1 MRRLFTT
8 LSFLAA
14 VLALSRCG
22 FREQEAPEPAGGR
35 PFTLVASPGETK
47 TVNDGLSTKWEQDD
61 PVSVFHAPSGGA
73 AYKAD
78 GIFTIDNPET
88 GHATGTITELS
99 QGLYDW
105 YLFYPG
111 DSSYGGKSPGGNAVI
126 PAAQTQSEYG
136 SKAHLAGPGFPLG
149 GKAEKVAWDAV
160 PSVTLQPLAAVVKV
174 HVTNAQA
181 TPARVT
187 AVSFTAPEAVAGNF
201 SVSWD
206 GVFSATG
213 ENSETVTA
221 AVAGGL
227 LAQGESADIYLG
239 IKPFQAAAGTTLT
252 LRVTLVSDTGAETT
266 AERSVTLGA
275 ATPFRRGLIKT
286 LNYSFDGTF
295 PAPKQYR
302 FQKVTSVRNGHHY
315 LLVATHGGTSYAGKF
330 FADGVSS
337 ARMEVRQV
345 TPEEGIIT
353 LTDTDGAFSF
363 KESENGWTISQTT
376 DGRFLFNNNQDNI
389 NISATPN
396 AAGMYWT
403 VDFDAAGAAAV
414 ANRTRQFKFNT
425 TSSVMKFQTRLKT
438 ASGVIPELYELLD
451 DELIAEE
458 FLRKDEYGFY
468 SFEGVDYCYTEGEYQ
483 LSVRTGAQGIAFR
496 LLHPADYSALQ
507 VTPIPSGV
515 AVGDEVTVD
524 VKRFVK
530 LNATLSVHSSMK
542 VLKVEGDK
550 VWLLS
555 EDGSGIIAKTR

>member
-61 PVSVFHAPSGGA
+61 PVSVFHALSGGA

-187 AVSFTAPEAVAGNF
+187 AISFTAPEAVAGNF

-286 LNYSFDGTF
+286 LNFSFDGTF
-295 PAPKQYR
+295 PAAKEYYYSLASR
-302 FQKVTSVRNGHHY
+302 IVSGRRY
-315 LLVATHGGTSYAGKF
+315 LLVSSFDARHYAAKAIPKGMTSGSMA
-330 FADGVSS
+330 S
-337 ARMEVRQV
+337 QIV
-345 TPEEGIIT
+345 TPVSDVIT
-353 LTDTDGAFSF
+353 LSSDEDAFCF
-363 KESENGWTISQTT
+363 ETNGDAYTIRQK
-376 DGRFLFNNNQDNI
+376 DGRYLYNLRKDDI
-389 NISATPN
+389 GISEDPTET
-396 AAGMYWT
+396 GKLWT
-403 VDFDAAGAAAV
+403 VTAQSDNSFIV
-414 ANRTRQFKFNT
+414 FNSTRQIRFVGA
-425 TSSVMKFQTRLKT
+425 SGLFQTKIKSTTGGLL
-438 ASGVIPELYELLD
+438 LYELVN
-451 DELIAEE
+451 DEAIIEE
-458 FLRKDEYGFY
+458 FLSKDSFGVYGL
-468 SFEGVDYCYTEGEYQ
+468 EGENWIYNEGKDQ
-483 LSVRTGAQGIAFR
+483 LGVRGLSSGVAFR
-496 LLHPADYSALQ
+496 LLRPADFLVVEVS
-507 VTPIPSGV
+507 PIPETVTENMQLMLTIKIYENLSIRKSVEV
-515 AVGDEVTVD
+515 AATVLRVQD
-524 VKRFVK
+524 
-530 LNATLSVHSSMK
+530 
-542 VLKVEGDK
+542 DK
-550 VWLLS
+550 VWML
-555 EDGSGIIAKTR
+555 SGIGTGLIVKTK

>member
-35 PFTLVASPGETK
+35 PFELVASPGGTK

-61 PVSVFHAPSGGA
+61 PVSVFHAPYGGA
-73 AYKAD
+73 AYIAD

-111 DSSYGGKSPGGNAVI
+111 NSSYGGKSPGGNAVI

-266 AERSVTLGA
+266 AERSVTLSA

-286 LNYSFDGTF
+286 LNFSFDGTF
-295 PAPKQYR
+295 DIPDLPQQEIGVY
-302 FQKVTSVRNGHHY
+302 G
-315 LLVATHGGTSYAGKF
+315 YAGNDYLY
-330 FADGVSS
+330 AEGSDQISLRRSGS
-337 ARMEVRQV
+337 A
-345 TPEEGIIT
+345 
-353 LTDTDGAFSF
+353 
-363 KESENGWTISQTT
+363 
-376 DGRFLFNNNQDNI
+376 
-389 NISATPN
+389 
-396 AAGMYWT
+396 Y
-403 VDFDAAGAAAV
+403 
-414 ANRTRQFKFNT
+414 
-425 TSSVMKFQTRLKT
+425 
-438 ASGVIPELYELLD
+438 
-451 DELIAEE
+451 
-458 FLRKDEYGFY
+458 
-468 SFEGVDYCYTEGEYQ
+468 
-483 LSVRTGAQGIAFR
+483 AFR
-496 LLHPADYSALQ
+496 LLRPASAALYELSGLPLTL
-507 VTPIPSGV
+507 TPG
-515 AVGDEVTVD
+515 E
-524 VKRFVK
+524 
-530 LNATLSVHSSMK
+530 TLSLTWTGSVNRVRQFGETLS
-542 VLKVEGDK
+542 LKVVK
-550 VWLLS
+550 VKDGKAWLQS
-555 EDGSGIIAKTR
+555 SDQTVFVIKTL